1 MAYQSRQRFRSAC
14 ACLHVASPLKADKL
28 SEAIPRQPGRDE
40 DASGGSLTNVA
51 AMSSPCSRSAASR
64 GIGIAAVGESLV
76 LSAACTWTSSP
87 AEGLPDGANWLEDL
101 PAGLARERTTSPLHI
116 GHVRRRVV
124 SQGVLRSKRSD
135 QIHRESWGSCLH
147 ALRVEFMTT
156 RQSHNLALPINILFQ
171 TNHAFNLLPVV

>member
-1 MAYQSRQRFRSAC
+1 MAYRSHQRFRSAC

-51 AMSSPCSRSAASR
+51 AMSSPCSTSAPSR

-76 LSAACTWTSSP
+76 LSAARTWTSS
-87 AEGLPDGANWLEDL
+87 AAVDGFPDGAKWLEDL

-124 SQGVLRSKRSD
+124 SQGVLRSKRLD
-135 QIHRESWGSCLH
+135 TPKKLGVMLTCTPRGIHDHTAIS
-147 ALRVEFMTT
+147 
-156 RQSHNLALPINILFQ
+156 
-171 TNHAFNLLPVV
+171 